1 MPLFDSKAHPIN
13 HHWKNH
19 YLLLE
24 GIRQSGIVN
33 MWGAAPYLAEL
44 AGITQSL
51 AKDVLMSWI
60 TNYDELKD
68 TYWPSQK
75 VYVNLTDIT
84 ED

>member
-1 MPLFDSKAHPIN
+1 MPVAETCAHPVN
-13 HHWKNH
+13 HQWKNY

-24 GIRQSGIVN
+24 GIRCSGIVN

-60 TNYDELKD
+60 SNYDELKQ

-75 VYVNLTDIT
+75 VWVDLKDL
-84 ED
+84 EG

>member
-1 MPLFDSKAHPIN
+1 MPTTTHPIN
-13 HHWKNH
+13 HRWKNY

-24 GIRQSGIVN
+24 GIRCSGIVN

-51 AKDVLMSWI
+51 ARDVLMSWI
-60 TNYDELKD
+60 SNYDELKM

-75 VYVNLTDIT
+75 VYVNLKDIV